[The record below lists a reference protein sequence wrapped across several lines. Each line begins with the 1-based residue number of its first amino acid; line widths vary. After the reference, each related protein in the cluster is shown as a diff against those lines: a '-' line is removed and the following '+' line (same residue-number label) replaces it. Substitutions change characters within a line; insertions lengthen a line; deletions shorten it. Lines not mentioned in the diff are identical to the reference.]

1 MLKKLS
7 LRARL
12 TILSAIVMIS
22 VSVVLTAVSMYT
34 ANRIFVQ
41 DLGQTLPLADI
52 TVTDGS
58 GGVSFQPSAGSDVA
72 SFTPNDSPENGG
84 VVNDGAPLADY
95 STFKLSLTQAGK
107 RFNTWGIVGLIFV
120 TLLGVGATWI
130 MAGRALKP
138 IRELSAT
145 IEEISGK
152 YLSRRVDVQDRQDEL
167 GRLSHSFNRMMDKV
181 SDSFERQKRFSASAA
196 HELKTPLATIQVGL
210 EVLDLDAEP
219 DPERMKK
226 ALTVTRT
233 HTSRMI
239 RLMDDLFRLSSDDL
253 TEMNEEVSV
262 RELFTEVLTELSPS
276 LRQKNLVASADAA
289 PDIILSGNRTL
300 LYRVLFNLAENA
312 VKYNRQDGSI
322 SLSATEEE
330 DAVIIK
336 ISDTGIG
343 IPLEDQKH
351 IFEPFYRVDRSR
363 SRAMGGSG
371 LGLSLVHDII
381 EKHGGSIEIEST
393 LGKGTT
399 FTLYLPK

>member
-58 GGVSFQPSAGSDVA
+58 GGISFQPSANSGIA
-72 SFTPNDSPENGG
+72 SFTPNDSPANGG

-138 IRELSAT
+138 IRELSET

-152 YLSRRVDVQDRQDEL
+152 DLSRRVDIHDRQDEL
-167 GRLSHSFNRMMDKV
+167 
-181 SDSFERQKRFSASAA
+181 
-196 HELKTPLATIQVGL
+196 
-210 EVLDLDAEP
+210 
-219 DPERMKK
+219 
-226 ALTVTRT
+226 
-233 HTSRMI
+233 
-239 RLMDDLFRLSSDDL
+239 
-253 TEMNEEVSV
+253 
-262 RELFTEVLTELSPS
+262 S
-276 LRQKNLVASADAA
+276 L
-289 PDIILSGNRTL
+289 IH
-300 LYRVLFNLAENA
+300 
-312 VKYNRQDGSI
+312 I
-322 SLSATEEE
+322 SQ
-330 DAVIIK
+330 
-336 ISDTGIG
+336 
-343 IPLEDQKH
+343 PW
-351 IFEPFYRVDRSR
+351 
-363 SRAMGGSG
+363 
-371 LGLSLVHDII
+371 
-381 EKHGGSIEIEST
+381 
-393 LGKGTT
+393 
-399 FTLYLPK
+399 